1 MKSDLIK
8 VTDVA
13 NMLHRSKATIH
24 AWVNN
29 GTIPDYAR
37 PFTLGPLQR
46 GFYFSHKAIE
56 RWIKESKE
64 ANVVKPDSSKNK
76 EA

>member
-1 MKSDLIK
+1 MNSDLIK

-24 AWVNN
+24 AWINN
-29 GTIPDYAR
+29 GTIPEYAR

-46 GFYFSHKAIE
+46 GFYFSAKAID
-56 RWIKESKE
+56 RWIEESKE
-64 ANVVKPDSSKNK
+64 GNSVKPCSSKNK